1 MGRGHSS
8 GGETR
13 NLPQGQVIAAGLI
26 GPEAQDAWCGA
37 HPRAAH
43 VVELLT
49 PRWSSGPPLECVIE
63 IEQPLQGKLRLE
75 LKGWRTDV
83 SGVAAP
89 LWSSRE

>member
-1 MGRGHSS
+1 
-8 GGETR
+8 
-13 NLPQGQVIAAGLI
+13 
-26 GPEAQDAWCGA
+26 
-37 HPRAAH
+37 
-43 VVELLT
+43 VELLT